1 MTSTAL
7 NAARRNADLS
17 ALADGAPIDVVV
29 IGGGIIGLEMAT
41 VYSTLGTRIDVVEML
56 DGLIV
61 SDSRAAPGA
70 GRMLPRFGCHHKPPQ
85 AHTRGHGFSN
95 ITAVPAIPQGHSLGN
110 GCHICVRN

>member
-1 MTSTAL
+1 MMPSIISAK
-7 NAARRNADLS
+7 ARRQNPLRWNSKLSTETGKANPASLAKIDREKSNA
-17 ALADGAPIDVVV
+17 G
-29 IGGGIIGLEMAT
+29 
-41 VYSTLGTRIDVVEML
+41 
-56 DGLIV
+56 
-61 SDSRAAPGA
+61 RAAPGA